1 MGPGS
6 CPQEVTKEGAFISW
20 EAEVSPGQGWAVF
33 IVSHWQGI
41 PSAMQGT
48 FQGFTWHFMEN
59 DLSWGDTAAYAALT
73 SCSEEPRASA
83 SACTHEVRVGR
94 EQVGALQAG
103 FLKVF
108 SPQLEAD
115 VHTPRLLPENQA
127 VKHATFAHE
136 QRLRAFVLCKT
147 SLAWHLGC

>member
-1 MGPGS
+1 
-6 CPQEVTKEGAFISW
+6 
-20 EAEVSPGQGWAVF
+20 
-33 IVSHWQGI
+33 
-41 PSAMQGT
+41 
-48 FQGFTWHFMEN
+48 MEN
-59 DLSWGDTAAYAALT
+59 DLSWGHTAAYEVLT
-73 SCSEEPRASA
+73 GCSEEPLVSA
-83 SACTHEVRVGR
+83 SARTHEVGVGR
-94 EQVGALQAG
+94 EQVGPLQAG

-127 VKHATFAHE
+127 IKHSTFAHE